1 MLCLDKEKVIALAFS
16 QTSRGYLFLSSFTQN
31 SAMCCHLELP
41 LPQTLRLGS
50 CPGQQQSTASHQ
62 LHLSKLASWYLEKSC
77 WLSKTLSHSLFISLS
92 RSPYVVVTVPH
103 RRCSSYYILLFS
115 PLFFPTQSFG
125 AQYNHGKISHV
136 EGWCHVLLWTG
147 FKKKK

>member
-16 QTSRGYLFLSSFTQN
+16 QTSRGCFCWSSFTQN

-50 CPGQQQSTASHQ
+50 CPGQQQSTASQQ

-77 WLSKTLSHSLFISLS
+77 WLSKTLSLAVHLIVQISLCGCNCA
-92 RSPYVVVTVPH
+92 SPQML
-103 RRCSSYYILLFS
+103 ILLHIFS
-115 PLFFPTQSFG
+115 SVFSPTQSFG
-125 AQYNHGKISHV
+125 AQNNHGKISHV
-136 EGWCHVLLWTG
+136 EGWCHILLRTG
-147 FKKKK
+147 LKKKK